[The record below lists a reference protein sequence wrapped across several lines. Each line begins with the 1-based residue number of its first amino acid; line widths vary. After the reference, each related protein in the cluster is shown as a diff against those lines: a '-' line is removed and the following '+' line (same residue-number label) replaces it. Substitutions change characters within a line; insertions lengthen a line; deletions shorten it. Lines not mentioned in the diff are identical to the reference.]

1 MVEVE
6 CICCGAE
13 LLNLRSFPRPV
24 MSSMC
29 EACLREV
36 ELVQR
41 AGKTIEQRSQVGVIH

>member
-13 LLNLRSFPRPV
+13 LLGLRSYPRPV

-36 ELVQR
+36 KLVQR
-41 AGKTIEQRSQVGVIH
+41 AGKTIEQHSRAGVVH

>member
-13 LLNLRSFPRPV
+13 LSDRRSYRQPL

-29 EACLREV
+29 EACLREI
-36 ELVQR
+36 ELAQR
-41 AGKTIEQRSQVGVIH
+41 AVKIIEQHSHAGVIH